1 MFLTMPG
8 SARRTAMHKPSIA
21 ALGLAALLAGCAGL
35 NPDYTRPTVDL
46 PQAWRDA
53 PAEGVRAQDAPW
65 WKVYGD
71 PVLDRLIDEA
81 LANNASAMLALARVD
96 EARAALGAT
105 SAEQL
110 PYVTAGANRNRTR
123 LSQRGATPLPP
134 GFGPEHN
141 DTRVSADVSY
151 EIDLWGR
158 LRNATQAARAELLA
172 TEAAGET
179 VRIALTSDVAQGY
192 FALRALD
199 AQLAAT
205 RRSLA
210 TRTEALELQ
219 KKRAEL
225 GDISEYDYR
234 QLEADVAAERAQVPV
249 LEQQRAQQENAL
261 AVLLGRSPRAI
272 YEGALEAGT
281 DPEEQ
286 TVAIV
291 VPSGLPSDL
300 LLRRPDLVQAEQTL
314 VAANARV
321 AVARA
326 AYFPRISLTGSLGSE
341 SVALSD
347 LFTGPAGIWQAAVA
361 VGQPIYGGGRF
372 DAQVE
377 AAGARERQAFA
388 QYRLAIQNAFR
399 DVRNALVAQAKA
411 RERLAAEGDRA
422 AALRTTLRFARLRY
436 VNGMTSQLEVLDAE
450 RNLLAA
456 EQNRIDALRA
466 QRAAIADLFKA
477 LGGVWS

>member
-1 MFLTMPG
+1 
-8 SARRTAMHKPSIA
+8 MHRPSVA
-21 ALGLAALLAGCAGL
+21 ALGFAALLAGCAGL
-35 NPDYTRPTVDL
+35 TPDYTRPAIDL
-46 PQAWRDA
+46 PEAWRDA
-53 PAEGVRAQDAPW
+53 PTDGVRAPDAPW

-71 PVLDRLIDEA
+71 AVLDRLIEEA
-81 LANNASAMLALARVD
+81 LANNANVMLALARVD
-96 EARAALGAT
+96 EARAALAAT

-110 PYVTAGANRNRTR
+110 PYVTGNASRNRTR
-123 LSQRGATPLPP
+123 FSQRGATPLPP
-134 GFGPEHN
+134 GFDPQRN

-158 LRNATQAARAELLA
+158 LRNTTQAARAELLA
-172 TEAAGET
+172 TEAARET
-179 VRIALTSDVAQGY
+179 VRITLTSDVAQGY

-210 TRTEALELQ
+210 TRAEALGLQ
-219 KKRAEL
+219 KKRAQL

-261 AVLLGRSPRAI
+261 AVLLGRSPKAI

-281 DPEEQ
+281 DPEER

-291 VPSGLPSDL
+291 VPAGLPSAL
-300 LLRRPDLVQAEQTL
+300 LLRRPDLVQVEQTL
-314 VAANARV
+314 IAANARV

-326 AYFPRISLTGSLGSE
+326 AYFPRISLTGYLGSE

-347 LFTGPAGIWQAAVA
+347 LFTGPAGIWQAAIA
-361 VGQPIYGGGRF
+361 VSQPIYGGGRF

-377 AAGARERQAFA
+377 AARARERQAHA
-388 QYRLAIQNAFR
+388 RYRLAIQNAFR
-399 DVRNALVAQAKA
+399 EVRNALVAQAKA
-411 RERLAAEGDRA
+411 RERLEAESERVT
-422 AALRTTLRFARLRY
+422 ALRTTLRFARLRY
-436 VNGMTSQLEVLDAE
+436 QNGMTSQLEVLDAE

-456 EQNRIDALRA
+456 EQNRIDALRG

>member
-1 MFLTMPG
+1 MFPTMPG
-8 SARRTAMHKPSIA
+8 SARRTAMHKPAIA

-35 NPDYTRPTVDL
+35 NPDYTRPAVDL

-71 PVLDRLIDEA
+71 PVLDRLIEEA
-81 LANNASAMLALARVD
+81 LANNASVMLALARVD
-96 EARAALGAT
+96 EARAA
-105 SAEQL
+105 
-110 PYVTAGANRNRTR
+110 
-123 LSQRGATPLPP
+123 RGATPLPP
-134 GFGPEHN
+134 GFDPEHN

-172 TEAAGET
+172 TEAARET

-219 KKRAEL
+219 KKRAQL

-272 YEGALEAGT
+272 YEGALEAGI

-286 TVAIV
+286 IVAIV

-314 VAANARV
+314 IAANARV

-347 LFTGPAGIWQAAVA
+347 LFTGPAGIWQAAIA
-361 VGQPIYGGGRF
+361 VSQPIYAGGRI
-372 DAQVE
+372 DAQVQ
-377 AAGARERQAFA
+377 AAGARERQALA
-388 QYRLAIQNAFR
+388 RYRLAIQNAFR

-411 RERLAAEGDRA
+411 RERLAAEGDR
-422 AALRTTLRFARLRY
+422 
-436 VNGMTSQLEVLDAE
+436 V
-450 RNLLAA
+450 
-456 EQNRIDALRA
+456 
-466 QRAAIADLFKA
+466 
-477 LGGVWS
+477 

>member
-1 MFLTMPG
+1 
-8 SARRTAMHKPSIA
+8 MHKPAIA

-35 NPDYTRPTVDL
+35 NPDYTRPAVDL

-71 PVLDRLIDEA
+71 PVLDRLIEEA
-81 LANNASAMLALARVD
+81 LANNASVMLALARVD

-110 PYVTAGANRNRTR
+110 PYVTASANRNRTR

-134 GFGPEHN
+134 GFDPEHN

-172 TEAAGET
+172 TEAARET

-219 KKRAEL
+219 KKRAQL

-314 VAANARV
+314 IAANARV

-347 LFTGPAGIWQAAVA
+347 LFTGPAG
-361 VGQPIYGGGRF
+361 
-372 DAQVE
+372 
-377 AAGARERQAFA
+377 
-388 QYRLAIQNAFR
+388 
-399 DVRNALVAQAKA
+399 
-411 RERLAAEGDRA
+411 ERLPR
-422 AALRTTLRFARLRY
+422 
-436 VNGMTSQLEVLDAE
+436 
-450 RNLLAA
+450 
-456 EQNRIDALRA
+456 RA
-466 QRAAIADLFKA
+466 QRARRAGQGARAARGRGRSRGGAEDDAAVCAPALRERHDQPARSPRRREEPARRRAEPHRRAARAARGDRGSVQGAGRGVVVDEIREAFNVMTGSKA
-477 LGGVWS
+477 FTDRIMDVATSA

>member
-1 MFLTMPG
+1 
-8 SARRTAMHKPSIA
+8 MHKPAIA

-35 NPDYTRPTVDL
+35 NPDYTRPAVDL

-53 PAEGVRAQDAPW
+53 PAEGVRAQEAPW

-71 PVLDRLIDEA
+71 PVLDRLIEEA
-81 LANNASAMLALARVD
+81 LANNASVMLALARVD

-134 GFGPEHN
+134 GFDPEHN

-172 TEAAGET
+172 TEAARET

-219 KKRAEL
+219 KKRAQL

-347 LFTGPAGIWQAAVA
+347 LFTGPAGIWQAAIA
-361 VGQPIYGGGRF
+361 VSQPIYGGGRF

-377 AAGARERQAFA
+377 AAGARERQALA
-388 QYRLAIQNAFR
+388 RYRLAIQNAFR

>member
-1 MFLTMPG
+1 
-8 SARRTAMHKPSIA
+8 MHKPSIA
-21 ALGLAALLAGCAGL
+21 ALGLAALLAGCAGM
-35 NPDYTRPTVDL
+35 NPDYTRPAVDL

-53 PAEGVRAQDAPW
+53 PAEGVRAQEAPW

-71 PVLDRLIDEA
+71 PVLDRLIEEA
-81 LANNASAMLALARVD
+81 LANNASVMLALARVD

-219 KKRAEL
+219 KKRAQL

-291 VPSGLPSDL
+291 VPTGLPSDL

-314 VAANARV
+314 IAANARV

-347 LFTGPAGIWQAAVA
+347 LFTGPAGIWQAAIA

-377 AAGARERQAFA
+377 AAGARERQALA
-388 QYRLAIQNAFR
+388 RYRLAIQNAFR

-456 EQNRIDALRA
+456 EQNRIDALRS

>member
-1 MFLTMPG
+1 
-8 SARRTAMHKPSIA
+8 MHKPAIA

-35 NPDYTRPTVDL
+35 NPDYTRPAVDL

-71 PVLDRLIDEA
+71 PVLDRLIEEA
-81 LANNASAMLALARVD
+81 LANNASVMLALARVD

-110 PYVTAGANRNRTR
+110 PYVTASANRNRTR

-134 GFGPEHN
+134 GFDPEHN

-172 TEAAGET
+172 TEAARET

-219 KKRAEL
+219 KKRAQL

-272 YEGALEAGT
+272 YEGALEAGI

-314 VAANARV
+314 IAANARV

-347 LFTGPAGIWQAAVA
+347 LFTGPAGIWQAAIA
-361 VGQPIYGGGRF
+361 VSQPIYGGGRF

-377 AAGARERQAFA
+377 AAGARERQALA
-388 QYRLAIQNAFR
+388 RYRLAIQNAFR

>member
-1 MFLTMPG
+1 
-8 SARRTAMHKPSIA
+8 MHKPSIA
-21 ALGLAALLAGCAGL
+21 AFGLAALLSACASL
-35 NPDYTRPTVDL
+35 NPDYTRPAVDL
-46 PQAWRDA
+46 PEAWRDA
-53 PAEGVRAQDAPW
+53 PADGVRAPDSPW

-71 PVLDRLIDEA
+71 PVLDRLIEEA
-81 LANNASAMLALARVD
+81 LANNASVMLALARVD
-96 EARAALGAT
+96 EARAALGMT

-110 PYVTAGANRNRTR
+110 PYVTASATRSRTR

-134 GFGPEHN
+134 GFDPERN

-172 TEAAGET
+172 TEAARET

-219 KKRAEL
+219 KKRAQL

-261 AVLLGRSPRAI
+261 AVLLGRSPKAI
-272 YEGALEAGT
+272 YEGALEAGA
-281 DPEEQ
+281 DPEGE

-291 VPSGLPSDL
+291 VPGGLPSEL

-314 VAANARV
+314 IAANARV

-347 LFTGPAGIWQAAVA
+347 LFTGPAGIWQAAIA
-361 VGQPIYGGGRF
+361 VSQPIYGGGRF

-377 AAGARERQAFA
+377 AAGARERQALA
-388 QYRLAIQNAFR
+388 QYRLAIQSAFR
-399 DVRNALVAQAKA
+399 EVRNALIAQAKA

-422 AALRTTLRFARLRY
+422 AALRATLRFARLRY
-436 VNGMTSQLEVLDAE
+436 QNGMTSQLEVLDAE

-456 EQNRIDALRA
+456 EQNRIDARRS

>member
-8 SARRTAMHKPSIA
+8 SERRTAMHKPAIA
-21 ALGLAALLAGCAGL
+21 ALGLAAFLAGCTGL
-35 NPDYTRPTVDL
+35 NPDYTRPAVDL
-46 PQAWRDA
+46 PEAWRDA
-53 PAEGVRAQDAPW
+53 PTEGVRAQEASW

-71 PVLDRLIDEA
+71 PVLDRLIEEA
-81 LANNASAMLALARVD
+81 LANNASVMLALARVD

-105 SAEQL
+105 SAEQR

-134 GFGPEHN
+134 GFDPEHN

-172 TEAAGET
+172 TEAARET
-179 VRIALTSDVAQGY
+179 VRIALTSDVVQGY

-199 AQLAAT
+199 GQLAAT

-219 KKRAEL
+219 KKRAQL

-291 VPSGLPSDL
+291 VPTGLPSDL

-314 VAANARV
+314 
-321 AVARA
+321 
-326 AYFPRISLTGSLGSE
+326 I
-341 SVALSD
+341 
-347 LFTGPAGIWQAAVA
+347 
-361 VGQPIYGGGRF
+361 
-372 DAQVE
+372 
-377 AAGARERQAFA
+377 AAGARERQALA

-411 RERLAAEGDRA
+411 RERLAAEGDRV